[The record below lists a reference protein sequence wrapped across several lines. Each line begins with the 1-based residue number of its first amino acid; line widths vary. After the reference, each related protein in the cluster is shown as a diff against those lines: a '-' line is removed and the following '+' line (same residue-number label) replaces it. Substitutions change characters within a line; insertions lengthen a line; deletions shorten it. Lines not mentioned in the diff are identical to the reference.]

1 MEDKDLAI
9 YKVRFCNTD
18 NYKVRNHTIFYNN
31 EDNGAIVLADGT
43 SIEFVHDQDCCET
56 VYADLS
62 ALYDTG
68 FIEDMNIRLSNL
80 KIEKIE
86 GYGVRINGY
95 GIPCYDMQNGYYSDD
110 IDIIIKHTIDAS
122 KYGEYI
128 ED

>member
-1 MEDKDLAI
+1 MENKDLAI
-9 YKVRFCNTD
+9 YKISFQNTD
-18 NYKVRNHTIFYNN
+18 NDKIRNHTIFYDH

-68 FIEDMNIRLSNL
+68 FMEDMSIRLSNL
-80 KIEKIE
+80 KIEKVA

-95 GIPCYDMQNGYYSDD
+95 GIPCYDMQNGYYNDD
-110 IDIIIKHTIDAS
+110 INIIIKHTIDAS